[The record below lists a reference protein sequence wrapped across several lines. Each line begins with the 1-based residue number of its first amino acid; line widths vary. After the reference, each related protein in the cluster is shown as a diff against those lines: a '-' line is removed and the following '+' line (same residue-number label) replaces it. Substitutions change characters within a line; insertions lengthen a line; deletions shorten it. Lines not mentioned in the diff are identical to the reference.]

1 MRNTVRPVP
10 REALA
15 HPEGIVVRR
24 IAAALTCVSVALLS
38 ACSTPEPSPVPTPE
52 TSVGSTTDASE
63 ATATST
69 LDDAVQTTSP
79 GGAGEDPGVPDLPAE
94 AMADTEDGAE
104 AFVKYYIELLNYTGK
119 FPQAGVIEP
128 YGNEDCLTCDVLAEE
143 TSDLEA
149 EALRYDTDSLRVDSI
164 EALPFEGGYRVQL
177 RGEATKSAI
186 IDNNGVV
193 QSSTEPVPELAWA
206 FQLQLLPS
214 GFAIDWI
221 KSVEG

>member
-69 LDDAVQTTSP
+69 PDDAVQTTSP
-79 GGAGEDPGVPDLPAE
+79 GDVGADPGVPEMPTGALE
-94 AMADTEDGAE
+94 DTVEGAE
-104 AFVKYYIELLNYTGK
+104 AFVQYYIDLVNYTGK
-119 FPQAGVIEP
+119 HPKAGILEP
-128 YGNEDCLTCDVLAEE
+128 YGSPECGTCDVFEE
-143 TSDLEA
+143 EVATLEESGGYYDADTVSSSDLQTT
-149 EALRYDTDSLRVDSI
+149 RFDGDSQVRV
-164 EALPFEGGYRVQL
+164 F
-177 RGEATKSAI
+177 GETPSMNERDASG
-186 IDNNGVV
+186 GVV
-193 QSSTEPVPELAWA
+193 RSLAADKELEWLV
-206 FQLQLLPS
+206 QIKPTDN
-214 GFAIDWI
+214 GFLVVGIVNA
-221 KSVEG
+221 E